1 MIKKL
6 SELNVGDK
14 FWFTDVPYLVI
25 DMDMKN
31 MSLFTDFSNI
41 KMVLCLATYKV
52 IGFDKNITVIQDK
65 DNFPV

>member
-1 MIKKL
+1 MLKKL
-6 SELNVGDK
+6 SDLNIGDK

-31 MSLFTDFSNI
+31 MSLYTDFSKI
-41 KMVLCLATYKV
+41 KWVLCLATYKV
-52 IGFDKNITVIQDK
+52 VGFNKDIKVLQDK

>member
-6 SELNVGDK
+6 SALKVGDK

-25 DMDMKN
+25 DMDTKN
-31 MSLFTDFSNI
+31 MSLHTDYSKI
-41 KMVLCLATYKV
+41 KWVLCLATYKV
-52 IGFDKNITVIQDK
+52 VGFNSDIIVIQDK